1 MAQGVVYAYL
11 RTEITR
17 GEGAGKLVCVVER
30 ETSTSSALKSTV
42 AHALETTEKTFF
54 WLSITIFDEP
64 VVPEVNRISAI
75 LSLSLS
81 GVKNLVLFLPDA
93 TILS

>member
-1 MAQGVVYAYL
+1 MHIFAPKSHAARVQASSYVWWSG
-11 RTEITR
+11 RHD
-17 GEGAGKLVCVVER
+17 
-30 ETSTSSALKSTV
+30 TSTSSALKSTV